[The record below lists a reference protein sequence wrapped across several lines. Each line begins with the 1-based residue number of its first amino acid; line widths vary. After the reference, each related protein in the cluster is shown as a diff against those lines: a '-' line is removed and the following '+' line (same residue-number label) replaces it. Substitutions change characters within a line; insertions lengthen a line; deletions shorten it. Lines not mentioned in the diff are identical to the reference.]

1 MQPARKAVGNDRK
14 LLQAPEGRKKSQD
27 TDSLGAPQEDTM
39 FGNRMSGETDFGQG
53 IFGEETL
60 DAKMFTGS
68 LLQASADQRL
78 RRSWTTLSS
87 FGLQALAMGL
97 LLLLPLVRPDRIPLL
112 HRLATPVSLGQ
123 PVPDAPPMRARAGSA
138 TPTPSNMLNTHVLEP
153 TRIPIGI
160 TQITDDAPPQPFG
173 SLGSG
178 TATGTVSG
186 DSTGISSI
194 VSGGTRPVLATPP
207 APSHPIRVSHMD
219 PGSLIYQVQPVYP
232 PLARAARVEGPVVL
246 AALISKDGTIENLR
260 VVTGRPML
268 VGSAVEAVSKWRYR
282 PYILNSEPVEVE
294 TQITVNFFLASH

>member
-1 MQPARKAVGNDRK
+1 MFKNGMF
-14 LLQAPEGRKKSQD
+14 
-27 TDSLGAPQEDTM
+27 DSG
-39 FGNRMSGETDFGQG
+39 MSGETGFGQKTIGQKTIHG
-53 IFGEETL
+53 ILSGAAL
-60 DAKMFTGS
+60 NANMFTGS
-68 LLQASADQRL
+68 LLQASTDQRL

-123 PVPDAPPMRARAGSA
+123 PVPDAPPMRGRTGSA
-138 TPTPSNMLNTHVLEP
+138 TPSPSNLLNNRVLEP
-153 TRIPIGI
+153 TRIPIGVTPI
-160 TQITDDAPPQPFG
+160 SEEVPPVQCCGDGTSTSGAAAPGLPIGLAGAGDG
-173 SLGSG
+173 S
-178 TATGTVSG
+178 
-186 DSTGISSI
+186 
-194 VSGGTRPVLATPP
+194 RPVLATPP

-282 PYILNSEPVEVE
+282 PYILNNEPVEVE
-294 TQITVNFFLASH
+294 TQITVNFFLETH

>member
-1 MQPARKAVGNDRK
+1 
-14 LLQAPEGRKKSQD
+14 
-27 TDSLGAPQEDTM
+27 M
-39 FGNRMSGETDFGQG
+39 FGNNMSRGAAFSG
-53 IFGEETL
+53 ETL

-112 HRLATPVSLGQ
+112 HRLATPVSLGE
-123 PVPDAPPMRARAGSA
+123 PMRDAPPMRPRAGTGSA
-138 TPTPSNMLNTHVLEP
+138 TPSPSNVLNDHVLAP
-153 TRIPIGI
+153 TRIPIGV
-160 TQITDDAPPQPFG
+160 TQTNEDAPPMQCCG
-173 SLGSG
+173 IG
-178 TATGTVSG
+178 TSTSSNTGPGLPTGLTGAG
-186 DSTGISSI
+186 D
-194 VSGGTRPVLATPP
+194 GTRPVLATPP
-207 APSHPIRVSHMD
+207 APPRPIRVSHMD

-232 PLARAARVEGPVVL
+232 PLARAARVEGAVVL

-260 VVTGRPML
+260 VIAGRPML

-294 TQITVNFFLASH
+294 TQITVNFLLEAH